1 MDLETKLTTETDAQL
16 EQRRRNAKY
25 ICDNSPG
32 TPKAKE
38 AERIWGLIDAILD
51 GRCLP
56 GSIKSFREA
65 YPGGFDDELFIKQ
78 ERKDKVEASKECI
91 RALSLKSFQELET
104 GSDPMVLIGQVKR
117 IVNMTNLIQGSFEKP
132 KLIDA
137 ISKPENTR
145 EFLKSLED
153 LLHGPG
159 DAPDRLERFS
169 DHMHT
174 LGLRKWTYGTYFLFL
189 MHPENYIFV
198 KPEGIKKA
206 LDMAKHPIRYD
217 PVPTASLYREIL
229 AFANKIESKLRAQGE
244 ESLNPKDMI
253 DTQSFIWHMAPTG
266 KHSR

>member
-1 MDLETKLTTETDAQL
+1 MDLERKLATETDAQL
-16 EQRRRNAKY
+16 EQRRRNAKA
-25 ICDNSPG
+25 ICDSAPG

-38 AERIWGLIDAILD
+38 AERVWGLVDAELD
-51 GRCLP
+51 RRCLP
-56 GSIKSFREA
+56 GNIASFREK
-65 YPGGFDDELFIKQ
+65 YPLGFNDALFRKQ
-78 ERKDKVEASKECI
+78 ERNDKVEASNECI
-91 RALSLKSFQELET
+91 RELSAEAFQGIDN
-104 GSDPMVLIGQVKR
+104 GSDPIMLVGHVKR

-137 ISKPENTR
+137 ISNPENSR
-145 EFLKSLED
+145 AFLKSLGD

-169 DHMHT
+169 DYMHT

-189 MHPENYIFV
+189 MHPDKYIFV

-206 LDMAKHPIRYD
+206 INIAKYPIKYD
-217 PVPTASLYREIL
+217 PIPSADLYRGIL
-229 AFANKIESKLRAQGE
+229 SFAKKIESKLRDEGV

-266 KHSR
+266 KYAK